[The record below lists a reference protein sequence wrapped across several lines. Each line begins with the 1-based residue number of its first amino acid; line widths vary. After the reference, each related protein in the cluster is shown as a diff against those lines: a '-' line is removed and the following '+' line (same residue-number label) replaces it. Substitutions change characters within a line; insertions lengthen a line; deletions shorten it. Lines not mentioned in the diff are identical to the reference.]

1 MTLKQWTEESLK
13 HIDLFG
19 DETVDVKTGAVLR
32 KSPRIRELA
41 ISVITSNTAKEFYDA
56 ARQLCPG
63 GIVGTVIDAYD
74 EEWWNN
80 IWQDKTILCRMLLTK
95 ALLDERTKR
104 SSETLLK
111 ILEKRTDHFADK
123 SKQKTVEVKNA
134 DSSLNIV
141 FTTV

>member
-1 MTLKQWTEESLK
+1 MTLQEWTTESLK

-41 ISVITSNTAKEFYDA
+41 ISVITSNTSREFYDA
-56 ARQLCPG
+56 ARQLCP
-63 GIVGTVIDAYD
+63 VGTVIDVYD

-95 ALLDERTKR
+95 AMIDERFKR
-104 SSETLLK
+104 SAEMLMK
-111 ILEKRTDHFADK
+111 ILEKRTEHFADK

-141 FTTV
+141 FSTI